1 MADPPLR
8 RRRKPPSTNAGPK
21 GEPDKKAPKKKRAA
35 KRKTHKKAVK
45 AKIAR
50 ASTPPSKKRTSRKK
64 TAKKT
69 ASRKKVHRSK
79 KPTELEEP
87 ASEGAVNRKLAESK
101 RHRGGRRKAT
111 ASELNPVVQSK
122 RLRRGAGLDD
132 PFTQERRDTILKL
145 VQDGAAQSYSA
156 HIAGVSSRVL
166 QRWLRRGRTVTDE
179 RDAWIARALDGEPIN
194 ILTEDLG
201 ICPEPDEYSEFAT
214 NYDRADAESVVNV
227 AQCILDRALA
237 RDGFVLGGTE
247 SQSEGQGGGST
258 STSVRNGTIECAMWW
273 LERKDNRMFGKGSL
287 RPREDDERSEDGRK
301 VDPVADLLEHI
312 NRAFGQAPTEDAPID
327 GDEG

>member
-1 MADPPLR
+1 MAEPPLK

-21 GEPDKKAPKKKRAA
+21 AKPDKPAAEKKKAA
-35 KRKTHKKAVK
+35 KRATHQK
-45 AKIAR
+45 AKR
-50 ASTPPSKKRTSRKK
+50 LTSREASSPPSKKRTSRKK
-64 TAKKT
+64 AAKKVS
-69 ASRKKVHRSK
+69 SRKKVHRSK

-87 ASEGAVNRKLAESK
+87 ASEEAVNRKLAASK

-111 ASELNPVVQSK
+111 ASELNPVVKSQP
-122 RLRRGAGLDD
+122 LPRGGFLD
-132 PFTQERRDTILKL
+132 PFTLERRATILKL

-166 QRWLRRGRTVTDE
+166 QRWLRRGRTLIEE
-179 RDAWIARALDGEPIN
+179 RDAWIARALEGEPIN

-214 NYDRADAESVVNV
+214 NYDKADAESIVNV

-237 RDGFVLGGTE
+237 RDGFVLGGTISE
-247 SQSEGQGGGST
+247 SEGQGGGSK

-273 LERKDNRMFGKGSL
+273 LERKDNRMFGKGAL

-301 VDPVADLLEHI
+301 VDPVAALLEHI
-312 NRAFGQAPTEDAPID
+312 NRAFGQAPSEDAPID
-327 GDEG
+327 EGEV